1 MVVVGTLLG
10 LGAAWVGM
18 RMLAGLFSSVASTSA
33 SNPTLILGAPLLLG
47 SLALLSCLS
56 CSSPIDPDRAGSC
69 VAPRVTVR
77 QTISHSQRTLML
89 RSMESVCPE

>member
-33 SNPTLILGAPLLLG
+33 SNPTLILGAPLLLS
-47 SLALLSCLS
+47 SLALLSCYLPARRS
-56 CSSPIDPDRAGSC
+56 TQIEPA
-69 VAPRVTVR
+69 VALR
-77 QTISHSQRTLML
+77 Q
-89 RSMESVCPE
+89 E